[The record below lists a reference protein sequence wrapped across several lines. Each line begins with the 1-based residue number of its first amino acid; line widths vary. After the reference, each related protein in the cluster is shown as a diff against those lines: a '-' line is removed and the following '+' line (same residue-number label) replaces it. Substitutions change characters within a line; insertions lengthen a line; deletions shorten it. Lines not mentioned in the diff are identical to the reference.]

1 MRTIVLF
8 TLVAGAAS
16 LPVFG
21 MACTPP
27 GTRASPVARQQVS
40 APSDTTLRALRG
52 YAFPVYHSPALEAKA
67 RVIADRVAS
76 ALDLFGARLETR
88 PEVNLLV
95 LAPED
100 WAENT
105 DFPLYGFPHI
115 LGGRTLIVA
124 GEDNP
129 FWRGQLPDPASLP
142 DDVAA
147 AVRRVYDDGSGG
159 VSAAPFFDLLAIH
172 ELGHAFISKGG
183 VGTQRSWMGE
193 FLPNLILHVWVEEKA
208 PELLPA
214 LTLITDLVVAAGP
227 GNHPYTTLAEIE
239 EHYERIARE
248 HSANYAWYQLRWH
261 QGARRVYEE
270 GGTEVLD
277 RLWAALR
284 DHPDPLDDAAF
295 LALLDDKVHRVLGDY
310 VRNWDAETRSP
321 PPIR

>member
-193 FLPNLILHVWVEEKA
+193 SSQ
-208 PELLPA
+208 
-214 LTLITDLVVAAGP
+214 T
-227 GNHPYTTLAEIE
+227 
-239 EHYERIARE
+239 
-248 HSANYAWYQLRWH
+248 
-261 QGARRVYEE
+261 
-270 GGTEVLD
+270 
-277 RLWAALR
+277 
-284 DHPDPLDDAAF
+284 
-295 LALLDDKVHRVLGDY
+295 
-310 VRNWDAETRSP
+310 
-321 PPIR
+321 